1 MHDFE
6 KAKIKQAIG
15 VDVYDML
22 KDLKCVL
29 AGGAITSIFTG
40 KEVNDWDL
48 YFTNREAVDEV
59 VGNVFNVSEHEYIS
73 PFDLIANHVTDR
85 SLLTKAKRTQA
96 ELQFIHYK
104 VYTDVQDIFNSFD
117 FQCCMGAFDFATE
130 EFVFH
135 ENFFKDLAS
144 RTLTFNKNT
153 DFPIVSALRVD
164 KYREKGYKIS
174 KAQMLR
180 ILFAVVKKDYNSWE
194 DVVSEVGGLYGIDP
208 KELFDTE
215 QPFSLDAVIDQLATV
230 NPLENR
236 VYTNKQYSLEQV
248 VDTMYNA
255 FTQNFRNWWN
265 GLKPRNSWYNTKA
278 TSAEYSKY
286 DEEQEYEVPDAS
298 VKEAWDEEAKKTST
312 NYF

>member
-1 MHDFE
+1 MYDFE

-40 KEVNDWDL
+40 KEIMDWDL
-48 YFTNREAVDEV
+48 YFTNREAVDQV
-59 VGNVFNVSEHEYIS
+59 VGNVFNVSEHEYII

-85 SLLTKAKRTQA
+85 SLLIKAKSTQA
-96 ELQFIHYK
+96 EIQFIHYK

-135 ENFFKDLAS
+135 ENFFKVLAS

-180 ILFAVVKKDYNSWE
+180 VLFAVVKKNYNSWE
-194 DVVSEVGGLYGIDP
+194 EVVSEVGGLYGIDP

-255 FTQNFRNWWN
+255 FTPNFRNWWD
-265 GLKPRNSWYNTKA
+265 GLKPRNSWYYTKA
-278 TSAEYSKY
+278 TSAKCSKY

-298 VKEAWDEEAKKTST
+298 VKEAWDEEAKKIST